1 MVELDLIELA
11 DLTRPEQLVAE
22 IMRQNPQM
30 PLPVPI
36 EEIARLAGI
45 SKIAS
50 IESTGFEGTLITNPE
65 KSDGHILFNSSVP
78 RPRQRFTIG
87 HELGHFLLPWHR
99 QVRFECSSE
108 DLSSK
113 AKAGWELEAN
123 TFSAEL
129 LMPRALLAQ
138 QLSPSVEFDLSD
150 VVRVRDA
157 FGTSL
162 ESTCRRVIERSEL
175 AYAVVF
181 SKENKV
187 RYSVFSE
194 YFTARLAVRK
204 DSPLPGKSLSRLGTS
219 SIDEWNEL
227 DAHWWLDDAKQG
239 SSPPDSIYEQTLVQE
254 EGYKVTLLTY
264 EPQD

>member
-1 MVELDLIELA
+1 MVKLDLIELA
-11 DLTRPEQLVAE
+11 DLTRPEELVAE

-30 PLPVPI
+30 QVPVPI
-36 EEIARLAGI
+36 EEIAQLAGI
-45 SKIAS
+45 SKIAA
-50 IESTGFEGTLITNPE
+50 IEAAGFEGTLITNSE
-65 KSDGHILFNSSVP
+65 KSEGHIFFNSGVP

-99 QVRFECSSE
+99 QIRFDCSSE

-113 AKAGWELEAN
+113 TKATWELEAN

-129 LMPRALLAQ
+129 LMPHALLAH
-138 QLSPSVEFDLSD
+138 QLSPSAEFELAE
-150 VVRVRDA
+150 VIRVRDA

-162 ESTCRRVIERSEL
+162 ESTIRRIVERSEL

-194 YFTARLAVRK
+194 YFTARLSVRK
-204 DSPLPGKSLSRLGTS
+204 GTELPGKSLGRLGS
-219 SIDEWNEL
+219 SSLDDWNAL
-227 DAHWWLDDAKQG
+227 DAHWWLDVRQG
-239 SSPPDSIYEQTLVQE
+239 GSVIPESIYEQTLVQDD
-254 EGYKVTLLTY
+254 GYKVTLLMY
-264 EPQD
+264 EADE